1 MSAVETAPWVPRT
14 ESGPRL
20 RHTAEGWW
28 LERAGP
34 VTPLAPLCGDVE
46 VDVAVIGGGFSGL
59 WTAWWLGAHEPG
71 LRVAVL
77 DSGLCG
83 HGPSG
88 RNGGFLNSY
97 WYSAGNLVDRYG
109 VAAAGAI
116 ARAGDEVVSGVVN
129 WCKEQRVDADVRPV
143 GHLVV
148 STAPAQD
155 GTWSR
160 AIEAC
165 RQLGAEDQYVALG
178 PDRVQAICASPVFRG
193 GALMRAAGTVDP
205 ARLALG
211 LRERLVGRGT
221 LVFERSAVRRLGSM
235 PAGVELHTD
244 GGRVRARSA
253 VLTSGAAGAGAGPLR
268 RRFTVASS
276 HIALTEP
283 VPDVLERVGWTGGE
297 AISDARSYLHYF
309 RPTDDGRILFG
320 WAGGRMAYGA
330 RVHGRVEV
338 DPEVIAATRRHLV
351 RFFPDLEGRA
361 VTHAWGG
368 PIDVS
373 PTHLPAFGTLPG
385 GRVHYGVGYT
395 GNGVGPSWL
404 GGRILASLALDR
416 RDEVTRLA
424 LVEPPPTRVPPEPF
438 RFVGGSLI
446 RRAFLRK
453 EDAEE
458 RGQRADP
465 LTALVADIPRR
476 LGIHIGR

>member
-1 MSAVETAPWVPRT
+1 MSAVGTAPSAARARA
-14 ESGPRL
+14 EPRL

-34 VTPLAPLCGDVE
+34 ITPLAPLDGDVA
-46 VDVAVIGGGFSGL
+46 VDVAVVGGGFSGL
-59 WTAWWLGAHEPG
+59 WTAWWLGVHDPG

-109 VAAAGAI
+109 AAAAGDI
-116 ARAGDEVVSGVVN
+116 ARAGDEVVPGVVR
-129 WCKEQRVDADVRPV
+129 WCEEQGVDADVRAV

-155 GTWSR
+155 GAWSR
-160 AIEAC
+160 AIDAC
-165 RQLGAEDQYVALG
+165 RELGAADEYVALSPG
-178 PDRVQAICASPVFRG
+178 RVQAICASPVFRG

-211 LRERLVGRGT
+211 LRERLVASGT
-221 LVFERSAVRRLGSM
+221 LVFERSAVRRLTSTHG
-235 PAGVELHTD
+235 GVELRTD
-244 GGRVRARSA
+244 GGRVRAGAA
-253 VLTSGAAGAGAGPLR
+253 VLTAGAAGAGAAPLQG
-268 RRFTVASS
+268 RFTVASS
-276 HIALTEP
+276 HIVLTEP
-283 VPDVLERVGWTGGE
+283 VPEVLERMGWTGGE

-330 RVHGRVEV
+330 RLRGRIEV
-338 DPEVIAATRRHLV
+338 DPKVIARTRRDLV
-351 RFFPDLEGRA
+351 RFFPDLEGYA

-385 GRVHYGVGYT
+385 GRVHYGFGYT

-424 LVEPPPTRVPPEPF
+424 LVEPPPARVPPEPF

-446 RRAFLRK
+446 RRAFLRR
-453 EDAEE
+453 EAAEE
-458 RGQRADP
+458 RGQQTDP
-465 LTALVADIPRR
+465 VTALVTDIPRR
-476 LGIHIGR
+476 LGVHIGR